1 MNAITFDRSRAKFP
15 VVEVA
20 TSHINGV
27 TLSAGN
33 GGERLPVFS
42 PASEDVIAHLK
53 EADKAEVDA
62 AVRAAR
68 EAFDKGPWP
77 RMSTDERKRIM
88 LQIKQKLIEH
98 GDEIAYLETL
108 NAGLTNT
115 YVRGFHVNRM
125 GQNFEFFAE
134 VASQASGDAY
144 LQTKPYLSVVTR
156 EPIGVGALIGPWNA
170 PIALCSMKIASCIA
184 FGNTCVLKPSEFTP
198 LSLLRVVE
206 IINSTDIPKGV
217 VNLVNGRGQVTGDAL
232 ISHPGVDV
240 VSFTGGTTTGRA
252 IASKA
257 GQNLKPVA
265 LELGGKS
272 ANIIANSANLERAL
286 DGALLGIYSNNGQQC
301 LAGSRILVQSKIA
314 DEFIAKFIE
323 RSKRIVV
330 GDPMDPKTQIGPVCY
345 EGHMKRVLSY
355 VDVAKSEGGEL
366 LTGGKRY
373 AGQPKGYYIEPTAV
387 IAKSNTT
394 RVCQEEIFGPFAT
407 FLKFDEIDEA
417 ISIANASDFGL
428 VGYIWSEHL
437 PTVMKVSQSVRAGTI
452 WVNTPLTRELRAPF
466 GGYKDSGIGR
476 DSAQDCLMFFTEA
489 KTTTIPLQ
497 DFPMAKWGA

>member
-1 MNAITFDRSRAKFP
+1 MNAITFDRTRAKFP

-27 TLSAGN
+27 TLPAGN
-33 GGERLPVFS
+33 GGERLPVLS
-42 PASEDVIAHLK
+42 PATEQVIAHLK

-88 LQIKQKLIEH
+88 IQIKEKLIAH

-108 NAGLTNT
+108 NAGLTNS

-206 IINSTDIPKGV
+206 LINETDLPKGV
-217 VNLVNGRGQVTGDAL
+217 VNLVNGRGHTTGDAL

-252 IASKA
+252 IAAKA

-272 ANIIANSANLERAL
+272 ANIISDTANLERAL

-301 LAGSRILVQSKIA
+301 LAGSRILVQRKIA
-314 DEFIAKFIE
+314 DEFIEKFIA
-323 RSKRIVV
+323 RSKRIIV

-345 EGHMKRVLSY
+345 EGHMNRVLSY
-355 VDVAKSEGGEL
+355 VDVAKAEGGEL
-366 LTGGKRY
+366 LTGGKRF
-373 AGQPKGYYIEPTAV
+373 AGQDKGFYIEPTAV
-387 IAKSNTT
+387 IAKSNDT
-394 RVCQEEIFGPFAT
+394 RVAQEEIFGPFAT
-407 FLKFDEIDEA
+407 FIKYDDIDEA
-417 ISIANASDFGL
+417 ISIANNSAFGL

-437 PTVMKVSQSVRAGTI
+437 PTVMKVSQNVRAGTI

-466 GGYKDSGIGR
+466 GGFKESGIGR
-476 DSAQDCLMFFTEA
+476 DSALDCMMFFTEA
-489 KTTTIPLQ
+489 KTTTIPLV